1 MKSSKG
7 QNTKQYKT
15 IIIGAGASGLYCAC
29 SLSKAAMPALIL
41 ERTNKPGTKL
51 LMAGGGQCNVTH
63 GGSIKDFVSHYGK
76 NGKKIRGVL
85 QKHNNLELHR
95 FFESLSIHLV
105 EREDGKI
112 FPASMR
118 GRDILDALLAEISR
132 KGVETK
138 YNAKVVEIIASQER
152 GDLSKANASETS
164 NAANASAY
172 ETTNSPKDGAYETT
186 NLPKDSAC
194 ETTNLPNDRACEGTN
209 LPNVESVVRGTVSA
223 NAEIRLG
230 ANNSPNVEIC
240 RNEEKG
246 QGADDLPN
254 VEICRKTN
262 LRFTVK
268 TQDDRFS
275 CDNLVIATGGCSYP
289 TTGSDGQMFEILR
302 RDLNV
307 EIAKPSP
314 ALTSVKAEKYP
325 YEQLTGIG
333 FKEVSLKITTGK
345 EVYNCQ
351 GDLLFAGQKLSGP
364 VILNNS
370 RYMEVGSIL
379 QINYISPTT
388 GPEAIARFKAEFPG
402 NGKSPQTYVG
412 ENFNLPKRFV
422 QKIVD
427 DLNIGQRKVS
437 HLTGAEMKALAV
449 ALTEAPLK
457 ISSLSGFKEAMVTRG
472 GVALSQIKF
481 PKMESATFKGLYFIG
496 EAVDIDG
503 DTGGYN
509 LQFAYSSARAA
520 ADNIE

>member
-1 MKSSKG
+1 M
-7 QNTKQYKT
+7 
-15 IIIGAGASGLYCAC
+15 
-29 SLSKAAMPALIL
+29 
-41 ERTNKPGTKL
+41 
-51 LMAGGGQCNVTH
+51 
-63 GGSIKDFVSHYGK
+63 
-76 NGKKIRGVL
+76 
-85 QKHNNLELHR
+85 
-95 FFESLSIHLV
+95 
-105 EREDGKI
+105 
-112 FPASMR
+112 
-118 GRDILDALLAEISR
+118 
-132 KGVETK
+132 
-138 YNAKVVEIIASQER
+138 
-152 GDLSKANASETS
+152 
-164 NAANASAY
+164 
-172 ETTNSPKDGAYETT
+172 
-186 NLPKDSAC
+186 
-194 ETTNLPNDRACEGTN
+194 PNDRACEGTN